1 VNAPLTPAADA
12 AASDDAT
19 SGASHDVVVVGAG
32 PAGLAVAARLIR
44 AGVEPVV
51 LDAGPAAGHS
61 WAAHYDRLR
70 LNTVAWTSHLPG
82 RRFPRRYGMYPTRD
96 QVVAYLQG
104 YVAGHLIQVS
114 WKTVVGRI
122 DPAPATASGPT
133 AGRWIVRTSRGDVTA
148 RVVVVATGSCARPR
162 IPEWPGLEDFPGDV
176 LHSSGYRE
184 PSRWRGREVLV
195 VGAGNSAGEIAADLI
210 DGGASRVRVAVRTPP
225 QLIPRRL
232 LGIPTVYLAIL
243 TRRLPAVVGDT
254 AVAVLRRLTIGDL
267 SRYGVPTTRESLSRQ
282 YAERGVVPLSHPAFV
297 PLVRAG
303 RIDVVPAVERFSAE
317 GVHLAGG
324 QVVTAD
330 AVIAATGFDN
340 GLAELVGHLGV
351 LDDRGRPRATGGAA
365 LPGADGVFVTG
376 FTDPLS
382 GNLREIRLDARRIA
396 RGIHRRLR
404 VDAGSTASLQGAPAA
419 RMRTERGR

>member
-1 VNAPLTPAADA
+1 VNAALPSPGNT
-12 AASDDAT
+12 
-19 SGASHDVVVVGAG
+19 HDVVVVGAG
-32 PAGLAVAARLIR
+32 PAGLAVAAELIR
-44 AGVEPVV
+44 AGIDPVV

-70 LNTVAWTSHLPG
+70 LNTVSWTSHLPG
-82 RRFPRRYGMYPTRD
+82 RRFPRQYGMYPSRD
-96 QVVAYLQG
+96 QVVAYLQD
-104 YVAGHLIQVS
+104 YAASIQLQVS
-114 WKTVVGRI
+114 WNTAVHRI
-122 DPAPATASGPT
+122 DPAPAPVPGSTAP
-133 AGRWIVRTSRGDVTA
+133 RWIVRTSDSVLSA
-148 RVVVVATGSCARPR
+148 RAVVVATGSCARPR
-162 IPEWPGLEDFPGDV
+162 IPDWPGIEDFPGEV
-176 LHSSGYRE
+176 LHSSCYRE

-195 VGAGNSAGEIAADLI
+195 IGAGNSAGEIAADLI
-210 DGGASRVRVAVRTPP
+210 DGGAARVRVAVRTPP

-232 LGIPTVYLAIL
+232 LTIPTVYLAIL

-267 SRYGVPTTRESLSRQ
+267 SPYGVPTTRQPLSRQ

-297 PLVRAG
+297 PLVRTG
-303 RIDVVPAVERFSAE
+303 RIEVVPAVERFSVE

-324 QVVTAD
+324 RVVAAD

-340 GLAELVGHLGV
+340 GLSALVGHLGG
-351 LDDRGRPRATGGAA
+351 LNDRGRPRAAGGAP

-396 RGIHRRLR
+396 RAIHRLLGS
-404 VDAGSTASLQGAPAA
+404 DAGRSRQEPSLTQGA
-419 RMRTERGR
+419 T